1 MLNLIQ
7 INERLKKQP
16 DDLIIAAANGRIPS
30 VPPFMASAELLRR
43 KQMREEAA
51 ATQNAE
57 MEGAPTVTEELAQEV
72 ATPRQAKEQIAGLMA
87 LQGNRQQQA
96 ARQQAG
102 IQSAMP
108 MAAPN
113 TTTSEPAQLA
123 GGGFI
128 DDIVVPRDFQ
138 AGGPARMDP
147 TMLKKLALMRSM
159 KNKARPGLPSLP
171 VNMFRRADYANG
183 GIVAFAGP
191 EGSFVE
197 SRPGFYE
204 LAEEVPEDKT
214 EEEIRLARLMASLPP
229 EARGVLQLA
238 KQIRERSTP
247 EAIAQRRRA
256 AGLPATFEEA
266 ADTSAKL
273 REELARQKAEFQA
286 ADTITNR
293 VLALQPGQFKTGIT
307 GRSMAEYDKNRMAK
321 AAEINKA
328 IATADDLRSKAKNDF
343 AENRFK
349 EGEAALA
356 AADKAEMDALNKAGE
371 LKYRERLGSK
381 ADEGTNLDK
390 VYKTE
395 LAALIAEGKD
405 PNDPRTQREAMRRAA
420 AFVTY
425 AGPRVDVQSQALI
438 ATNERAAL
446 EKYQELFKGKN
457 YLISPLADDMDAAAA
472 RDKKEGTG
480 TKYQDQVR
488 LREYN
493 RIRESLQLPPV
504 SVLPGG
510 TAAPQAPAA
519 PAAPA
524 APTKGGFYGRE
535 IGKG

>member
-16 DDLIIAAANGRIPS
+16 DDLVVAAANGRIPQI
-30 VPPFMASAELLRR
+30 PPFMASAELLRR

-102 IQSAMP
+102 LQAAMP

-147 TMLKKLALMRSM
+147 TMLKKLALIRAM
-159 KNKARPGLPSLP
+159 KNKARPGLPGLP
-171 VNMFRRADYANG
+171 VNMFRRSDYANG

-197 SRPGFYE
+197 SRPGFYQ
-204 LAEEVPEDKT
+204 LPEEIERDKT
-214 EEEIRLARLMASLPP
+214 EDEIRLARLMESLPP

-238 KQIRERSTP
+238 KQVRERSTP

-266 ADTSAKL
+266 PDASAKL

-307 GRSMAEYDKNRMAK
+307 GRSMAEYEKNRMAK
-321 AAEINKA
+321 TAEINKA
-328 IATADDLRSKAKNDF
+328 IATADDLRAKAKNDF

-349 EGEAALA
+349 EGEAELD
-356 AADKAEMDALNKAGE
+356 AADKFEMDALAKTGR
-371 LKYRERLGSK
+371 LKYEDALAKQSEQGRAEADRAARMYLASRRAQGDTRPEPVILYEGLRDYLGAKGASLQRATGAERTAEMNARDRA
-381 ADEGTNLDK
+381 ADNIRQILDNFSGPEAKEMRRRQAQDKKNNTNTAEE
-390 VYKTE
+390 YRQQ
-395 LAALIAEGKD
+395 LIEAE
-405 PNDPRTQREAMRRAA
+405 TQRILSGR
-420 AFVTY
+420 
-425 AGPRVDVQSQALI
+425 
-438 ATNERAAL
+438 
-446 EKYQELFKGKN
+446 
-457 YLISPLADDMDAAAA
+457 
-472 RDKKEGTG
+472 
-480 TKYQDQVR
+480 
-488 LREYN
+488 
-493 RIRESLQLPPV
+493 PPA
-504 SVLPGG
+504 PGG
-510 TAAPQAPAA
+510 SAPSAPAA
-519 PAAPA
+519 PAP
-524 APTKGGFYGRE
+524 
-535 IGKG
+535 GKTDPLGIR

>member
-147 TMLKKLALMRSM
+147 TMLKKLALVRAM

-197 SRPGFYE
+197 TRPGFYE
-204 LAEEVPEDKT
+204 LDK
-214 EEEIRLARLMASLPP
+214 EEEEDNVMANLPP
-229 EARGVLQLA
+229 EARRVMELA

-247 EAIAQRRRA
+247 EARTQRLRE
-256 AGLPATFEEA
+256 AGLPTVFSEMP
-266 ADTSAKL
+266 DTSAKL
-273 REELARQKAEFQA
+273 REELAKQKQQIEA

-293 VLALQPGQFKTGIT
+293 ILGLKVGQFKTGIT
-307 GRSMAEYDKNRMAK
+307 GRSALENEQIRMAK
-321 AAEINKA
+321 IADINKS
-328 IATADDLRSKAKNDF
+328 IATAEDLRAKAEIDF
-343 AENRFK
+343 KQNQFDK
-349 EGEAALA
+349 GEAALA
-356 AADKAEMDALNKAGE
+356 AADKAEMDALTKAVDFKYKDRLGLQYEMGRAGE
-371 LKYRERLGSK
+371 DRAAMDYLRARRALGDTRPD
-381 ADEGTNLDK
+381 AVILDEGRLRNIREK
-390 VYKTE
+390 AKSAPTE
-395 LAALIAEGKD
+395 LGQQTRITDAAVDSGDKKFADPTSEEHRDLNRLRKYDRDNNTNYAEQYRNWVYQSAQARIENR
-405 PNDPRTQREAMRRAA
+405 PPPVLPPEIRAA
-420 AFVTY
+420 A
-425 AGPRVDVQSQALI
+425 Q
-438 ATNERAAL
+438 
-446 EKYQELFKGKN
+446 KKGKSG
-457 YLISPLADDMDAAAA
+457 SPPSTAPSGSA
-472 RDKKEGTG
+472 
-480 TKYQDQVR
+480 
-488 LREYN
+488 
-493 RIRESLQLPPV
+493 PPPP
-504 SVLPGG
+504 PGFV
-510 TAAPQAPAA
+510 PQ
-519 PAAPA
+519 
-524 APTKGGFYGRE
+524 KG
-535 IGKG
+535 

>member
-1 MLNLIQ
+1 
-7 INERLKKQP
+7 
-16 DDLIIAAANGRIPS
+16 
-30 VPPFMASAELLRR
+30 
-43 KQMREEAA
+43 
-51 ATQNAE
+51 
-57 MEGAPTVTEELAQEV
+57 
-72 ATPRQAKEQIAGLMA
+72 
-87 LQGNRQQQA
+87 
-96 ARQQAG
+96 
-102 IQSAMP
+102 
-108 MAAPN
+108 
-113 TTTSEPAQLA
+113 
-123 GGGFI
+123 
-128 DDIVVPRDFQ
+128 
-138 AGGPARMDP
+138 
-147 TMLKKLALMRSM
+147 
-159 KNKARPGLPSLP
+159 
-171 VNMFRRADYANG
+171 
-183 GIVAFAGP
+183 
-191 EGSFVE
+191 
-197 SRPGFYE
+197 
-204 LAEEVPEDKT
+204 
-214 EEEIRLARLMASLPP
+214 
-229 EARGVLQLA
+229 
-238 KQIRERSTP
+238 
-247 EAIAQRRRA
+247 
-256 AGLPATFEEA
+256 
-266 ADTSAKL
+266 
-273 REELARQKAEFQA
+273 
-286 ADTITNR
+286 
-293 VLALQPGQFKTGIT
+293 
-307 GRSMAEYDKNRMAK
+307 MAK
-321 AAEINKA
+321 AAEINKS